1 MYICIYVYVYIYIFK
16 YVICINIHLY
26 LYIYMYMYTCVYVY
40 LFTCVYVYLYT
51 CVHIYIYICVKGMQV
66 GVHVYITC
74 TYPADFLAQDTNSRG
89 KVYACFAAIEARVT
103 IAAHAAQSIRDQI
116 SIIRN
121 RGQTVRR
128 LSAVSLR
135 TLPSGGTGARA
146 A

>member
-1 MYICIYVYVYIYIFK
+1 
-16 YVICINIHLY
+16 
-26 LYIYMYMYTCVYVY
+26 
-40 LFTCVYVYLYT
+40 
-51 CVHIYIYICVKGMQV
+51 MQV

-135 TLPSGGTGARA
+135 TLPSGGTGVRA